1 MKESRIAFVN
11 DKFVPEEQAVVSIF
25 DRSFLYGD
33 GLFASMRIHNGRPFR
48 WRRHMLRIH
57 RGATVLRM
65 SLPLTDGKLR
75 ELALELVRLN
85 KTPDAILRLTISR
98 GVGARGYSPKS
109 ATTPTVAMSVHPL
122 TTEGNDP
129 PLWRLSTSSMILRSS
144 DPLAH
149 FKSCN
154 RLVQVLARAE
164 ADASGCN
171 EALLLNDAGH
181 AVETASGNLFWI
193 KEDTVC
199 TAPLGTG
206 ILPGVTR
213 SVVFEVCEALGR
225 RVREQNITREQL
237 LHTEGVFASVSSLGV
252 VEVTAIDGTPMR
264 RSGFISAI
272 REGYEDVVAW
282 ETGQQGNGT
291 S

>member
-1 MKESRIAFVN
+1 
-11 DKFVPEEQAVVSIF
+11 
-25 DRSFLYGD
+25 
-33 GLFASMRIHNGRPFR
+33 
-48 WRRHMLRIH
+48 
-57 RGATVLRM
+57 
-65 SLPLTDGKLR
+65 
-75 ELALELVRLN
+75 
-85 KTPDAILRLTISR
+85 TPDAILRLTISR
-98 GVGARGYSPKS
+98 GVGTRGYSPKS

-122 TTEGNDP
+122 ATEGKEP
-129 PLWRLSTSSMILRSS
+129 PAWRLSTNSMVLRSS

-164 ADASGCN
+164 ADAAGCD

-181 AVETASGNLFWI
+181 AVETASGNLFWM
-193 KEDTVC
+193 KEDAVC

-237 LHTEGVFASVSSLGV
+237 
-252 VEVTAIDGTPMR
+252 
-264 RSGFISAI
+264 
-272 REGYEDVVAW
+272 
-282 ETGQQGNGT
+282 
-291 S
+291 